1 MALVLV
7 TGSATGL
14 GLGAARE
21 LISGGHDVV
30 AHVRTPDRLP
40 DELGTAAAEVVVGDL
55 ASLAESTRL
64 AGEVNRLGR
73 LDAVIHNAGVFDG
86 PDLFAVN
93 IVAPYVLSCL
103 LTPPGRTIMLSSSMH
118 LSGSAELGGLDF
130 TAPAKRHHPYNDS
143 KLQLTALAF
152 ALARLRPDP
161 ISHAVDPGWVPT
173 RMGGPNAPDDLAA
186 GHRTQVWL
194 ATAELASITPRTAG
208 YWHHFKAR
216 SPHPATIE
224 ETFQSELLSRL
235 AAHTG
240 VELH

>member
-21 LISGGHDVV
+21 LISSGHDVV

-40 DELGTAAAEVVVGDL
+40 DELRTAAAEVVVGDL

-73 LDAVIHNAGVFDG
+73 LDAVIHNAGVFEG

-103 LTPPGRTIMLSSSMH
+103 LTPPGRAIMLSSSMH
-118 LSGSAELGGLDF
+118 LSGSAELGGFDS
-130 TAPAKRHHPYNDS
+130 TSPAQPRPYNDS

-152 ALARLRPDP
+152 ALARLRPDT

-173 RMGGPNAPDDLAA
+173 RMGGPNAPGDLTA

-208 YWHHFKAR
+208 YWHHLEAR
-216 SPHPATIE
+216 RPHPATLE
-224 ETFQSELLSRL
+224 EAFQNELLSRL

-240 VELH
+240 IGLE